1 MDVKPS
7 CLNSQRAALS
17 GNMQMMQPFL
27 LDRINL
33 WGYSYPLGGLRVQCR
48 WHSQRL
54 GCRLLLPMGRGKSQW
69 LGGIQWRMCG
79 LPSSTWQFLWG
90 RWFGLRLCASC
101 PPAPRWIYAA
111 PLKQQRSVQST
122 PGANAVPKVV
132 AVNVRAPQATKDN
145 PLIEGRVPT
154 DKGVETIKPSDFK
167 SMWGWNLFELF
178 AWFTFFPLYF
188 LCI

>member
-1 MDVKPS
+1 
-7 CLNSQRAALS
+7 
-17 GNMQMMQPFL
+17 
-27 LDRINL
+27 
-33 WGYSYPLGGLRVQCR
+33 
-48 WHSQRL
+48 
-54 GCRLLLPMGRGKSQW
+54 
-69 LGGIQWRMCG
+69 
-79 LPSSTWQFLWG
+79 
-90 RWFGLRLCASC
+90 
-101 PPAPRWIYAA
+101 
-111 PLKQQRSVQST
+111 
-122 PGANAVPKVV
+122 VV